1 MLYEKEVKMLPAQTL
16 QVLLG
21 SIEKGCFSK
30 NGNGLSVGDFNVKD
44 KNISSLSGAPKEV
57 AYDFDCSYNPDLETL
72 KGGPEKVGGDYN
84 CANNPKLKSL
94 EGAPKEMHANFW
106 CFNNPKLKNL
116 EGAPEKIGGDFNFS
130 NLSLRSLKGAPKIVG
145 RDFYWSIAKV
155 TLSAKVTSLDCKGI
169 TVGRDF
175 YWSIAKVTSS
185 AKVTSLDCKGITVG
199 RDFYCNDNNLESL
212 EGVPQKVDGSFYC
225 NNNHLTSLE
234 SIHMHV
240 LEIGQTADFRENPIN
255 SHVLGLLK
263 IKGLKEVKLDH
274 KKVQE
279 IINKYLHQGGKDPS
293 LRDIVDCQEE
303 LMDNDLE
310 DYGLL

>member
-1 MLYEKEVKMLPAQTL
+1 MVTNINILYKKEVKMLQAQSL
-16 QVLLG
+16 QELLS
-21 SIEKGCFSK
+21 SIKDGCFSK
-30 NGNGLSVGDFNVKD
+30 NGNELLVGDFNIKD

-106 CFNNPKLKNL
+106 CFNNPTLVSL
-116 EGAPEKIGGDFNFS
+116 EGSPEEIGGDFNCS
-130 NLSLRSLKGAPKIVG
+130 NNLILRSLKGAPKIVG
-145 RDFYWSIAKV
+145 RNFYWSTAGVTSLDCEGITVGRDFYRSIAGV
-155 TLSAKVTSLDCKGI
+155 TSVTSLDCKGI
-169 TVGRDF
+169 TVG
-175 YWSIAKVTSS
+175 
-185 AKVTSLDCKGITVG
+185 C
-199 RDFYCNDNNLESL
+199 DFYCNDNKLLSL
-212 EGVPQKVDGSFYC
+212 EGCPKIVGRDFYC

-274 KKVQE
+274 KKVQK

-303 LMDNDLE
+303 LMDNDFE
-310 DYGLL
+310 DYALL